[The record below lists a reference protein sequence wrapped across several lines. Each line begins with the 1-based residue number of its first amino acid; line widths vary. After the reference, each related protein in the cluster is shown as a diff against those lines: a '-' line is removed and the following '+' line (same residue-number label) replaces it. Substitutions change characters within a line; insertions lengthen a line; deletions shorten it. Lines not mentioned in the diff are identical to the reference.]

1 MNNFDPL
8 FGLLSKI
15 GWVLLHSLWQGAL
28 IGIVWGLLKF
38 LTRHQ
43 STRAR
48 YLVACAGLALLPL
61 LPVLTV
67 LNQPTTITQAVPSA
81 TGDTVGTWFP
91 AASLDDLSLGQEPS
105 RVVELCARVAP
116 CLAPVWLLG
125 VLFCSARL
133 FRNCWWLRTVRFQ
146 SYEPE
151 ETDLIKLLNAL
162 RKRLRIDRPVRLL
175 QSALVDVPTVIGW
188 LRPVIL
194 LPFSSLVGLAPAQI
208 EAILV
213 HELAHIRRFDHL
225 VNVLQC
231 LVETLM
237 FYHPVLWW
245 LTNWVRDERENCCDD
260 VVLSVC
266 RDRLAYARALA
277 TLEEYRSPLSPL
289 ALAATGGSL
298 LGRIRR
304 LLGVPVEPSLT
315 ATRKFCGMGLFLVG
329 LLFIL
334 LGTSLAFA
342 RPSFQA
348 TARIKLGWDQQAVAG
363 DQEDKTG
370 WGDLHFRYALQTQQ
384 ALIGSQAVLVRV
396 IGNLNLKSAWAEKFR
411 SGAPTLDQLVAL
423 LRRRLT
429 VRPVRQTTLVEINA
443 ADEQPERAAAIA
455 NGVVDAY
462 RSFLGDNSKASA
474 AKGMQG
480 LTDQFEEMEKK
491 VRSKQAE
498 VEQVRKDLNL
508 PNTYG
513 EDDRPLPRLSA
524 ETLRQLETM
533 RIEEKSHITSQQ
545 MLLERLRSLPRR
557 ELVEVL
563 PTAAPD
569 ALLQSLL
576 EQQSLIEQRLLAARR
591 DFGPEHV
598 EVVKANMMAEGIN
611 EKIKRRVDGILGGLT
626 ERLHAQQG
634 RLESLEKEV
643 ARASEEDRRTA
654 DRYSRFS
661 QTKNELEEMKRF
673 RQILYLKLASEK
685 IDAALPQTARV
696 QLVDAAEVPIR
707 RGSFHRPGAIGLILL
722 GLVLD
727 GISLALLRGR
737 PRLEAVA
744 I

>member
-1 MNNFDPL
+1 MNHFDP
-8 FGLLSKI
+8 FVGLLSKI
-15 GWVLLHSLWQGAL
+15 GWVLLHSVWQGAL
-28 IGIVWGLLKF
+28 IGIVWGLIRF
-38 LTRHQ
+38 LMRR
-43 STRAR
+43 SSARAR
-48 YLVACAGLALLPL
+48 YLVACTGLALLPL

-67 LNQPTTITQAVPSA
+67 LNQPLTLPRLGPAA
-81 TGDTVGTWFP
+81 AADTAGSWFP
-91 AASLDDLSLGQEPS
+91 AASLDDVSLGQEPS
-105 RVVELCARVAP
+105 RVTELCARVAP
-116 CLAPVWLLG
+116 CLTPVWLLG
-125 VLFCSARL
+125 VLFCAARL

-151 ETDLIKLLNAL
+151 GTELIKLLNAL

-194 LPFSSLVGLAPAQI
+194 LPFSSLVGLAPGQI

-225 VNVLQC
+225 VNLFQC

-266 RDRLAYARALA
+266 SDRLAYARALA

-289 ALAATGGSL
+289 ALAATDGSL

-304 LLGVPVEPSLT
+304 LLGVPVEPSLS

-348 TARIKLGWDQQAVAG
+348 TARIKLGWEQQPVAG
-363 DQEDKTG
+363 DREDKNG
-370 WGDLHFRYALQTQQ
+370 QGDLHFRYALQTQQ

-396 IGNLNLKSAWAEKFR
+396 IGNLNLKNAWTEKFR
-411 SGAPTLDQLVAL
+411 SGPPTLDQLVAL

-443 ADEQPERAAAIA
+443 ADERPERAAAIA
-455 NGVVDAY
+455 NGVVDAF
-462 RSFLGDNSKASA
+462 RSFLLDNSKASA
-474 AKGMQG
+474 AKGLQG
-480 LTDQFEEMEKK
+480 LTDQFDQMEEK
-491 VRSKQAE
+491 VRKKQAE
-498 VEQVRKDLNL
+498 VEQVRKNLNL
-508 PNTYG
+508 PNTFG
-513 EDDRPLPRLSA
+513 EDDRPSPRLSA
-524 ETLRQLETM
+524 ETLRNLEAM
-533 RIEEKSHITSQQ
+533 RIEVKGQITSQQ
-545 MLLERLRSLPRR
+545 MLLERLQSLPRR

-563 PTAAPD
+563 PTASPD

-576 EQQSLIEQRLLAARR
+576 EQQSLIEQRLLAARK
-591 DFGPEHV
+591 DFGPEHA
-598 EVVKANMMAEGIN
+598 EVVKANLMAEGMN

-626 ERLHAQQG
+626 ERVRAQQG
-634 RLESLEKEV
+634 RLESLEQEV
-643 ARASEEDRRTA
+643 VRASDEDRRTA
-654 DRYSRFS
+654 DLYSRYS
-661 QTKNELEEMKRF
+661 QTRNELEEMKRF

-685 IDAALPQTARV
+685 LDAALPQTASV
-696 QLVDAAEVPIR
+696 QLVDAAEVPNHP
-707 RGSFHRPGAIGLILL
+707 GSYHRSGAIGLILL